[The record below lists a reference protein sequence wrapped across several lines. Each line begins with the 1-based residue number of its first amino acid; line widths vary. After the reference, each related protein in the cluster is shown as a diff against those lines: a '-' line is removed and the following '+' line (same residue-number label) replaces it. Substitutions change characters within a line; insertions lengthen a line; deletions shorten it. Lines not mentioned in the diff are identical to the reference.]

1 MATCYHFPGTGRL
14 LNPRPPPLQRH
25 DIGRDK
31 KLTTRSAIEL
41 NFPTP
46 TSLQVFQK
54 AKAFVANLLQHAALM
69 TPDPLTMIADKDPER
84 FSLSFVASLA
94 GRGLLKFFWPVL
106 LLLAALVLLT
116 TYGAWHAAGAAVGL
130 LAVSLIVAGVAPIAA
145 LAAVY
150 FGLRCWKR
158 PTLQSTHYTRPQGH
172 GDAISDGENLTKNTQ
187 QNHLA
192 GQLRAT
198 LKLGLEHQRRPL
210 ISFKR

>member
-1 MATCYHFPGTGRL
+1 
-14 LNPRPPPLQRH
+14 
-25 DIGRDK
+25 
-31 KLTTRSAIEL
+31 
-41 NFPTP
+41 
-46 TSLQVFQK
+46 
-54 AKAFVANLLQHAALM
+54 M
-69 TPDPLTMIADKDPER
+69 TPDPLTKIADKDPER

-130 LAVSLIVAGVAPIAA
+130 LAVSLIVAGVVLIAV

-150 FGLRCWKR
+150 FGLRCLEEANT
-158 PTLQSTHYTRPQGH
+158 PVDTTLDPKVM
-172 GDAISDGENLTKNTQ
+172 DAISDGENLTKNTQ

-198 LKLGLEHQRRPL
+198 LKLEFNTQRRPL